1 MGQDEHYFGSLS
13 PDIRRLWVGKQRWKS
28 ARNLTVQTLL
38 GLDSK
43 QVYKRLLPTQK
54 ARILRVLSRG
64 IELGKLLT
72 QPRAAQD
79 PSEIE

>member
-1 MGQDEHYFGSLS
+1 M
-13 PDIRRLWVGKQRWKS
+13 
-28 ARNLTVQTLL
+28 QTLL